1 MTLIHSELPF
11 DLKAV
16 VIPLEENGRRKTA
29 IDLIDGID
37 GSF

>member
-1 MTLIHSELPF
+1 MTLINSEVRF

-16 VIPLEENGRRKTA
+16 VIPWEENGRRKTA
-29 IDLIDGID
+29 IDLRDGID

>member
-1 MTLIHSELPF
+1 MTLIHSGLRF

-16 VIPLEENGRRKTA
+16 VIPLEENRRRKTA
-29 IDLIDGID
+29 IDLRDDID